1 MKKLARLAREKKEI
15 LDGCHFAPALFRLAN
30 DGCNGFR
37 SFDPCSFAFCS
48 NSITP
53 NRSDLVL

>member
-53 NRSDLVL
+53 NRVI